1 MIRSILNA
9 GAAISLFVFITGQ
22 VGCGNKSSTSSQRGA
37 VRANQG
43 YCDPNY
49 SRNCNLQGMNGINN
63 NNLNISCGTNNV
75 MTDYGCRPRGSCP
88 ANYGFDQQ
96 TNQCLPAAQYNNANY
111 NQQYYQNGYNQNS
124 DYNNPNYYDQN
135 YYNQNYYNQYN
146 QNYYDPYQ
154 SNYYGY

>member
-1 MIRSILNA
+1 MIQSILKIGIA
-9 GAAISLFVFITGQ
+9 VSLFVFVTGQ

-37 VRANQG
+37 VRINQG

-49 SRNCNLQGMNGINN
+49 TANCNLQGMNGLNNSYLNN
-63 NNLNISCGTNNV
+63 NCGANNI

-111 NQQYYQNGYNQNS
+111 NQQYYQNGYDQNS
-124 DYNNPNYYDQN
+124 YYNPNYYD
-135 YYNQNYYNQYN
+135 QNYYNQYN
-146 QNYYDPYQ
+146 QNYYDPYH